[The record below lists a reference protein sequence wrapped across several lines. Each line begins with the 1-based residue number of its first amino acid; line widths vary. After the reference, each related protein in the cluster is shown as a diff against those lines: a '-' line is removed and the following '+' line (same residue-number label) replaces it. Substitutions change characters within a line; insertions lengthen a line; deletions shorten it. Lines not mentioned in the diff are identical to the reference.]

1 MEFGEEEFDGEI
13 FSPFEFK
20 FSLEEFEFFKEVP
33 DFHVFRVFVD
43 KIPRKRDRLII
54 QALYLT
60 AGRVC
65 ELCRRVCPSDLTK
78 PYGIFSNWTFADY
91 LGEKVLLLRY
101 VVAKRVKKEKK
112 EVLNRFLAE
121 FKNGKFN
128 VKLAKELKSV
138 LSWKIIALPVN
149 PKFEPWTI
157 PLIKYIKENRSLS
170 FNLTRQHIWR
180 IVKENLKELDRDVH
194 THSLRHYRITHL
206 LQVYDFDAWDLSSY
220 AGWTVKTSLGRM
232 GMPIPSE
239 QLDVYL
245 HLSWKRYF
253 PKLLKPLKI

>member
-1 MEFGEEEFDGEI
+1 MEFSEEVF
-13 FSPFEFK
+13 PFQK
-20 FSLEEFEFFKEVP
+20 FSGEMFDFGSEIPE
-33 DFHVFRVFVD
+33 FHVFRAFVD
-43 KIPRKRDRLII
+43 RIRRRLHKLII
-54 QALYLT
+54 MSLYLS
-60 AGRVC
+60 AARVC
-65 ELCRRVCPSDLTK
+65 EVCRRVCPSDLTK

-91 LGEKVLLLRY
+91 LGEKVLLLRFCIS
-101 VVAKRVKKEKK
+101 KRLRKKEKK

-121 FKNGKFN
+121 FKNGRFN
-128 VKLAKELKSV
+128 VKLAKELKNV

-149 PKFEPWTI
+149 PQYEPWTI

-206 LQVYDFDAWDLSSY
+206 HQIYDFDAWDLSAY